1 MKSIKQVLRQPVKMA
16 AGILLVA
23 LGVAAL
29 CVCVGQSFAA
39 KATQSKLD
47 ETYLSIALPMGNYD
61 ENTDAWA
68 LAYAEEH
75 PEVVASVGNLG
86 LISASIEDIELVNFN
101 EDFRGDATNSN
112 NNFPYNRAILE
123 VEITN
128 VPVVHNKAT
137 DAVVVDGN
145 TISFTYYD
153 EIYIENGIV
162 PDRGSVELKGKVLS
176 CYGLQKGYA
185 DPVGYDVN
193 IQYLFRTEDADTIDF
208 QVGQRYLVYGW
219 EYTDLDYEL
228 RRSIAIGRKASDVVY
243 GGKRYF
249 SYHFDEEKLI
259 PIPNSRGGD
268 DFIYKIRI
276 NDAYVGL
283 RTRDMEQ
290 FRTISVNAYD
300 KTDFRSY
307 TWMDVGDKYD
317 YLLDDYGYTG
327 VLNWRPNGQGGMTR
341 TSYAYEADFIDTVS
355 WISDD
360 WKTLQMPYEEYHEK
374 YPFLTIVPLHG
385 TVEEFLSSEEGAFWQ
400 AAIEEMEVNNHAFAV
415 IGVENMLDIS
425 DVAMN
430 KMQVVEG
437 HAFTKEEL
445 EKGEKVCL
453 ISSLLAKANGLEV
466 GDTIH
471 PSFYLSDMNVPDQLT
486 LAMRDDAVDESGAYI
501 LLSGYDEKDAFFYSN
516 PNPYYFNAATMELQ
530 ETETYTVVGIIEGYE
545 WVDGSDNLYC
555 FTPNTIFVPAASIKY
570 PMERG
575 QWGFYRNFIITNGM
589 MDEFG
594 EAIVQARYVDHFYL
608 NDDGYSA
615 VESSMDT
622 YRENARR
629 AMMIGVAVYGVL
641 ALAYILLF
649 PLRQS
654 PVLGIMYS
662 MGVPRPKRIAH
673 VCISSLAVL
682 VPGTILGAGAGVLLW
697 QRVTDA
703 LLESVGSILSVD
715 MEPQVLILL
724 AVAALFTLLLGV
736 LLVAIPL
743 TKVRGLKKELK

>member
-128 VPVVHNKAT
+128 VPVVQNKAT

-176 CYGLQKGYA
+176 CYGLQEGYA

-283 RTRDMEQ
+283 RTRDMEK

-327 VLNWRPNGQGGMTR
+327 VLNWRPNWQGGH
-341 TSYAYEADFIDTVS
+341 DQNI
-355 WISDD
+355 
-360 WKTLQMPYEEYHEK
+360 L
-374 YPFLTIVPLHG
+374 
-385 TVEEFLSSEEGAFWQ
+385 
-400 AAIEEMEVNNHAFAV
+400 
-415 IGVENMLDIS
+415 
-425 DVAMN
+425 
-430 KMQVVEG
+430 
-437 HAFTKEEL
+437 
-445 EKGEKVCL
+445 CL
-453 ISSLLAKANGLEV
+453 
-466 GDTIH
+466 
-471 PSFYLSDMNVPDQLT
+471 
-486 LAMRDDAVDESGAYI
+486 
-501 LLSGYDEKDAFFYSN
+501 
-516 PNPYYFNAATMELQ
+516 
-530 ETETYTVVGIIEGYE
+530 
-545 WVDGSDNLYC
+545 
-555 FTPNTIFVPAASIKY
+555 
-570 PMERG
+570 
-575 QWGFYRNFIITNGM
+575 
-589 MDEFG
+589 
-594 EAIVQARYVDHFYL
+594 
-608 NDDGYSA
+608 
-615 VESSMDT
+615 
-622 YRENARR
+622 
-629 AMMIGVAVYGVL
+629 
-641 ALAYILLF
+641 
-649 PLRQS
+649 
-654 PVLGIMYS
+654 
-662 MGVPRPKRIAH
+662 
-673 VCISSLAVL
+673 
-682 VPGTILGAGAGVLLW
+682 
-697 QRVTDA
+697 
-703 LLESVGSILSVD
+703 
-715 MEPQVLILL
+715 
-724 AVAALFTLLLGV
+724 
-736 LLVAIPL
+736 
-743 TKVRGLKKELK
+743 